1 MEGWLFRIIDP
12 LVASPRYFVAGLP
25 VLEDARQL
33 LQAHPDFDLLIKAGE
48 PVRHFKAGDI
58 IFGEG
63 DPAAE
68 LFVVKSGTIGICIG
82 SRLIDTLGERS
93 IFGEMA
99 LIDGRPRSATA
110 QALADTELIPLGE
123 KGFSLL
129 VAYNPKF
136 ALSMLRVMVKHL
148 RAVDAV
154 IHQKPD

>member
-1 MEGWLFRIIDP
+1 MADTDI
-12 LVASPRYFVAGLP
+12 
-25 VLEDARQL
+25 
-33 LQAHPDFDLLIKAGE
+33 DFDLLIKAGG
-48 PVRHFKAGDI
+48 PVSHFKAGDI
-58 IFGEG
+58 IFGE
-63 DPAAE
+63 
-68 LFVVKSGTIGICIG
+68 FVVKSGTVEIRIG
-82 SRLIDTLGERS
+82 SRPIGTLGERS

-110 QALADTELIPLGE
+110 LALADTELIPLGE

-129 VAYNPKF
+129 VAYHPKF